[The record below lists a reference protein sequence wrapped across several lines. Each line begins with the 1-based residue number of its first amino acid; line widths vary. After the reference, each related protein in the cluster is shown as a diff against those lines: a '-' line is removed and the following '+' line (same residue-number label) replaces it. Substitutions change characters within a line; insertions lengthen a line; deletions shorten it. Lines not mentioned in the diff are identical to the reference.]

1 MKMEKYKLL
10 CPECLS
16 DNLDELGDGR
26 IKCLDCGHVFEEGEG
41 EDAEEDERQERRE
54 NRDETEEREWQD
66 EEDEEE
72 DEDEDFGMA
81 GDLF

>member
-1 MKMEKYKLL
+1 MEKAGVRMI
-10 CPECLS
+10 CPECG
-16 DNLDELGDGR
+16 DENVEEIGNGKL
-26 IKCLDCGHVFEEGEG
+26 KCLCCGHVFEEGEG

-72 DEDEDFGMA
+72 DEDEDMGMV
-81 GDLF
+81 GGLF